1 LFSKTEKKPDN
12 VYEAKIKIG
21 LFYLLSALFILLNTY
36 FVVMKHSMIVN
47 ALPFAFAVALTAI
60 FALDKLLFLVV
71 FFTPLSLPLSELMH
85 GLPINMFLPTEPL
98 LFGIL
103 LIFILKCAANNGFD
117 RDILKHPVSLAIY
130 FSLGWMFITSLTSTM
145 PVVSLKFF
153 LSRVWFVVGF
163 YLLAAKLFERQKNI
177 ERYVWL
183 YVIPLILVIFY
194 STYRHLGYGL
204 WDKQAAH
211 FVMDPFYNDH
221 TAYGAAIAMY
231 LPFLFGFS
239 FTNIYGKSFRFFARI
254 CLAIVFMGLILSYAR
269 AAWLSMIIAL
279 GVWAIMR
286 LKIKFKHLL
295 ATFLVAVAFIFTF
308 QHQILTYLE
317 RNTTESSANLM
328 EHISS
333 MSNISSDASNLE
345 RLNRWSCAIRMFE
358 DKPFFGYGPGTYM
371 FQYAPYQLTADR
383 TIISTNSANG
393 GNAHSEYLGPLAES
407 GVLGTLFVLVLLT
420 TVIYTG
426 VRAYSRATDKKL
438 KTIAMGALLGLI
450 TYYIHGTMNN
460 FLDTDKLSVPFWGF
474 SAVLVAID
482 IYTKKNSP
490 EKSSSEA

>member
-1 LFSKTEKKPDN
+1 M
-12 VYEAKIKIG
+12 YEARIKIT

-36 FVVMKHSMIVN
+36 FLVMKHSIIIN
-47 ALPFAFAVALTAI
+47 ALPFVLAIVLMAI
-60 FALDKLLFLVV
+60 FTLDKLLYLVV
-71 FFTPLSLPLSELMH
+71 FFTPLSLPLSELVH

-103 LIFILKCAANNGFD
+103 VIFILKCTANKGFD

-130 FSLGWMFITSLTSTM
+130 FSLAWMFITCLTSTM

-163 YLLAAKLFERQKNI
+163 YLLAAKLFEDKKNI
-177 ERYVWL
+177 EKYVWL
-183 YVIPLILVIFY
+183 YVFTLILVIFY

-221 TAYGAAIAMY
+221 TAYGAAVAMY

-239 FTNIYGKSFRFFARI
+239 FTKIYGKGLRFFVRI
-254 CLAIVFMGLILSYAR
+254 CLAIVFMALILSYAR
-269 AAWLSMIIAL
+269 AAWLSMIVAL
-279 GVWAIMR
+279 GIWVIMR
-286 LKIKFKHLL
+286 LKIRFNHLL
-295 ATFLVAVAFIFTF
+295 ATFLISISLIFVF
-308 QHQILTYLE
+308 QSQILTYLE

-345 RLNRWSCAIRMFE
+345 RLNRWSCAFRMFK
-358 DKPFFGYGPGTYM
+358 DKPVFGYGPGTYM

-407 GVLGTLFVLVLLT
+407 GLLGTISVLILIT

-426 VRAYSRATDKKL
+426 VRAYSHTNDKRI
-438 KTIAMGALLGLI
+438 KTLVMGALLGLI

-474 SAVLVAID
+474 SAIIVVLD
-482 IYTKKNSP
+482 IHTKKNLP
-490 EKSSSEA
+490 TKGISET